1 MNEILH
7 IFRKDVRRHWPEI
20 LIGLVLMGLYAKV
33 TLKEPS
39 EQSMATSMNFLRIS
53 ATSVPPLLVFFWV
66 FLAVRVVQGE
76 TLVGDRQWWVT
87 KPYEW
92 WKLLAAKQMFL
103 LVFASAPLFF
113 VQLYLLHHA
122 DFPVFTNLGRV
133 VTMQIGLGLV
143 FFLPSVGLGSLTKN
157 VGQAVLGIVAIFVG
171 ILGMAALIDKVPN
184 SGMSAAA
191 DGLGEVT
198 QILMLGSIVV
208 AVGWQYA
215 RRRTWAAR
223 AVVLG
228 AAVVVTL
235 LYVIAPYER
244 FVERKYL
251 LAQGNDSPLQLA
263 AEAVKPA
270 QKKRSDRSDFLA
282 SVFLRIPFHV
292 SGMAPGHVVT
302 LEGVKVT
309 PEAPDG
315 ANSVPVWKAQGQQ
328 IWPEDERTEILYEIK
343 RKEYERLSRQAV
355 QLHLELAVT
364 EYQETEAREIVLPE
378 GEFLDSQL
386 GICHLNERISSQI
399 DCRRPF
405 HNPALIASFDGTS
418 TKCPLGEDEKQKT
431 NGTVSHA
438 WFAPAGDD
446 ALEPGLNPVADY
458 PIVLQSR
465 AWFLWEEATRPE
477 KEKTVHLCAGD
488 RVRIAKPAETR
499 RARLRLDIDG
509 VRLSDLLAANE
520 LQFH

>member
-20 LIGLVLMGLYAKV
+20 LIGLVLVGLYAKV

-39 EQSMATSMNFLRIS
+39 QEWMATSVNFLRIS

-92 WKLLAAKQMFL
+92 WKLLAAKEMFL

-122 DFPVFTNLGRV
+122 DFPVLTNLGRV
-133 VTMQIGLGLV
+133 VTMQIGLGIV
-143 FFLPSVGLGSLTKN
+143 FFLPSVVLGSLTKN

-171 ILGMAALIDKVPN
+171 IWGITALIDKVPN
-184 SGMSAAA
+184 SGMSAAV
-191 DGLGEVT
+191 DGLDEVT
-198 QILMLGSIVV
+198 EILMLGSLVV

-215 RRRTWAAR
+215 RRRTWASR

-228 AAVVVTL
+228 AAAVVTL
-235 LYVIAPYER
+235 FYVITPYER
-244 FVERKYL
+244 FVERKYM
-251 LAQGNDSPLQLA
+251 LAQGNESPVQLA
-263 AEAVKPA
+263 AEAFNPV
-270 QKKRSDRSDFLA
+270 QKKRSDRLDFLPN
-282 SVFLRIPFHV
+282 VFLRIPFHV
-292 SGMAPGHVVT
+292 SGIAPGHVVT

-315 ANSVPVWKAQGQQ
+315 TKSVPVWKAEWQQ
-328 IWPEDERTEILYEIK
+328 IWPEDERTVILYEIK
-343 RKEYERLSRQAV
+343 RKEYEGLSRQAV

-364 EYQETEAREIVLPE
+364 EYQETEAREIVLSE
-378 GEFLDSQL
+378 GEFVDSQL

-405 HNPALIASFDGTS
+405 HRPGLMASFDGAPA
-418 TKCPLGEDEKQKT
+418 KCQIPEDEKQIT

-458 PIVLQSR
+458 PIVLGSR
-465 AWFLWEEATRPE
+465 VWLLSAEATRPE
-477 KEKTVHLCAGD
+477 KGKAVHLCAGD
-488 RVRIAKPAETR
+488 RVRIAKPEETR
-499 RARLRLDIDG
+499 RARVRLDIDG
-509 VRLSDLLAANE
+509 VRLSDLLAGNE
-520 LQFH
+520 FQLH